1 MQWRIRVS
9 LVLFV
14 TFLAA
19 IYTVAQDSSPT
30 ATTKRPNIGLVLEG
44 GGALGLAHIGVIQWL
59 EEHRI
64 PVSYVAGTSMGGLVG
79 GLYATGRSAAEVRQV
94 VQTINW
100 DEVLRGQTPFP
111 YLAFRRKEDAHDYP
125 SSLEFGLRK
134 GLQFPAG
141 FNSGQQVSLILDRV
155 ALPYSELESFN
166 DLPIPFAC
174 VATDLRSGRA
184 HVFRSGPL
192 ALALRSTMSIPGI
205 FTPVRSGDHIYADGG
220 LLNNIPIS
228 VAKEMGADLV
238 LGIHLE
244 VAPLDPEKPLSSFA
258 VLGRSISVMIAANE
272 LLAMEQADL
281 LVTVP
286 LQKYTSTDYNQADAI
301 IKAGY
306 EAAAAKASVLSAF
319 SVDEATWNQYL
330 ASRNARRRTPP
341 APEFFEVTGTDP
353 QLAREIEQSM
363 SGVVGEPIDTAEL
376 DQHIM
381 TLSGMGRFL
390 SLSYWMVD
398 RNGQPGLQIQAEQK
412 PYEPPLVRPLIL
424 IDGSDFNNV
433 LFSIG
438 ARITFLDFGGFRSE
452 LRNDVIVGS
461 QYAVA
466 SEYYRPFKPASN
478 WFVAPR
484 VGLYSSQY
492 NVYSGDSLIAGYR
505 KRETGGGVD
514 VGYQFGRTG
523 ELRLGYEG
531 GYERL
536 SRQIGNPTV
545 LPTISGGTGDVRLQY
560 QLDNLDDPVVPR
572 SGQSLKLYTKW
583 FNDNPGA
590 PKGFPLSEIQSQ
602 NFFRLSD
609 PSSIFVNAYGGT
621 SFGYK
626 TGIPAFSLGGTQHL
640 LAYSTNELLTNQ
652 YFLFQLGYIRQLFRL
667 PPLLGSSV
675 DFIGTYELGK
685 TYQLPNGPKPP
696 ELPND
701 VVGGLVVN
709 TIFGPVEVG
718 GAVGNY
724 GRARFFF
731 RIGRIF

>member
-1 MQWRIRVS
+1 
-9 LVLFV
+9 
-14 TFLAA
+14 
-19 IYTVAQDSSPT
+19 
-30 ATTKRPNIGLVLEG
+30 
-44 GGALGLAHIGVIQWL
+44 
-59 EEHRI
+59 
-64 PVSYVAGTSMGGLVG
+64 
-79 GLYATGRSAAEVRQV
+79 
-94 VQTINW
+94 
-100 DEVLRGQTPFP
+100 
-111 YLAFRRKEDAHDYP
+111 
-125 SSLEFGLRK
+125 
-134 GLQFPAG
+134 
-141 FNSGQQVSLILDRV
+141 
-155 ALPYSELESFN
+155 
-166 DLPIPFAC
+166 
-174 VATDLRSGRA
+174 
-184 HVFRSGPL
+184 
-192 ALALRSTMSIPGI
+192 
-205 FTPVRSGDHIYADGG
+205 
-220 LLNNIPIS
+220 
-228 VAKEMGADLV
+228 
-238 LGIHLE
+238 
-244 VAPLDPEKPLSSFA
+244 
-258 VLGRSISVMIAANE
+258 
-272 LLAMEQADL
+272 
-281 LVTVP
+281 VTVP

-330 ASRNARRRTPP
+330 ASRNARRRTTP
-341 APEFFEVTGTDP
+341 APEFVEVTGTDP

-376 DQHIM
+376 DKHIM

-412 PYEPPLVRPLIL
+412 PYAPPLVRPLVL

-536 SRQIGNPTV
+536 SRQVGNPTV

-560 QLDNLDDPVVPR
+560 QLDSLDDPVVPR

-626 TGIPAFSLGGTQHL
+626 TGIPAFSVGGTQHL

>member
-1 MQWRIRVS
+1 M
-9 LVLFV
+9 LFGTV
-14 TFLAA
+14 LAA
-19 IYTVAQDSSPT
+19 TYTVAQNSSTT
-30 ATTKRPNIGLVLEG
+30 ATTKRPDIGLVLEG

-79 GLYATGRSAAEVRQV
+79 GLYATGRSPAEVRQV

-111 YLAFRRKEDAHDYP
+111 DLSFRRKEDAHDYP

-155 ALPYSELESFN
+155 ALPYSELQSFN

-174 VATDLRSGRA
+174 VATDLQSGRE

-192 ALALRSTMSIPGI
+192 ALALRSTMSLPGI

-228 VAKEMGADLV
+228 VAKEMGAELV

-272 LLAMEQADL
+272 LRAMEQADL

-319 SVDEATWNQYL
+319 SVDEAAWNQYL
-330 ASRNARRRTPP
+330 ASRSARRRTAPV
-341 APEFFEVTGTDP
+341 PEFVEVTGTDP
-353 QLAREIEQSM
+353 QLAREIEQNM
-363 SGVVGEPIDTAEL
+363 SGVVGESIDTAKL

-390 SLSYWMVD
+390 NLNYSMVD
-398 RNGQPGLQIQAEQK
+398 RNGQQGLQIQTEQK
-412 PYEPPLVRPLIL
+412 PYAPPVVRPLIL

-461 QYAVA
+461 QYGVA
-466 SEYYRPFKPASN
+466 SEYYRPFKPTSN

-484 VGLYSSQY
+484 VGFYSSQY
-492 NVYSGDSLIAGYR
+492 NVYSGDSLIASYR

-545 LPTISGGTGDVRLQY
+545 LPTISGGSGDVRLRY
-560 QLDNLDDPVVPR
+560 LLDNLDDPVVPR
-572 SGQSLKLYTKW
+572 AGQSLKVYTKW
-583 FNDNPGA
+583 FNANPGA
-590 PKGFPLSEIQSQ
+590 PKAFPLSELQSQ

-609 PSSIFVNAYGGT
+609 PSSIYLNAYGGT

-652 YFLFQLGYIRQLFRL
+652 YFLFQLGYIRQLLKL
-667 PPLLGSSV
+667 PPLLGSTV

-709 TIFGPVEVG
+709 TIFGPVEIG

-724 GRARFFF
+724 GRGRFFF
-731 RIGRIF
+731 RVGRIF